1 MHYLPPFRLY
11 LIFSVVFFLLPN
23 ESLNIENAF
32 HGDMDSIEKVSD
44 LPLSK
49 ADKPTVLS
57 GDQIDASQPVV
68 QDAECVL
75 EGWPVGSWIT
85 IMMRNVCLQFNDDP
99 ELIVQ
104 KMIDSIPLMMIIGIP
119 LVAVFMQMTYLL
131 AGRMYIE
138 HIIFLLHAHAFYFLV
153 AILTTFSS
161 LLGYFYP
168 LLSGIMEWFNI
179 IATLYVPAYIF
190 MAMLRVYGDSKR
202 LTFAK
207 VCFIMLGYGFSML
220 FVGAGSIFVNALAV

>member
-32 HGDMDSIEKVSD
+32 HGDMDSIENVSD
-44 LPLSK
+44 LPLSE

-119 LVAVFMQMTYLL
+119 LVAVFMQMNYLL

-161 LLGYFYP
+161 LLGYF
-168 LLSGIMEWFNI
+168 
-179 IATLYVPAYIF
+179 
-190 MAMLRVYGDSKR
+190 
-202 LTFAK
+202 
-207 VCFIMLGYGFSML
+207 
-220 FVGAGSIFVNALAV
+220 